1 MAHLYRVILPVS
13 PIEAGAS
20 FYAAVLEQPGAR
32 VSPGRHYFDCEGTI
46 LACFD
51 PEADHERRDPKPNP
65 EHIYFAVDDLDA
77 ALERCRR
84 RNHRRDRV
92 VSLGR
97 NRVLRERS
105 VWQPDPLRRSHDGVH
120 RPSRGG
126 QAALNAPPG
135 G

>member
-77 ALERCRR
+77 ALERCRAAGAEITEEIASYPWGETAFYANDPFGNQIRFVDRTTVFTGPRAEAR
-84 RNHRRDRV
+84 RR
-92 VSLGR
+92 
-97 NRVLRERS
+97 
-105 VWQPDPLRRSHDGVH
+105 
-120 RPSRGG
+120 
-126 QAALNAPPG
+126 
-135 G
+135 